1 MFVSEVPYLKISTG
15 NLKLSM
21 LETLKCVLKA
31 KVSIDI
37 DQRRKIHYLTQNWK
51 TLEDGRICMSL
62 LDEKAC
68 RGEYC

>member
-1 MFVSEVPYLKISTG
+1 MFASEVPYLKISTG

-31 KVSIDI
+31 KVFINIDEH
-37 DQRRKIHYLTQNWK
+37 RKIHYLTQNWK

-62 LDEKAC
+62 LDEKFC
-68 RGEYC
+68 KREYY